1 MAGVVSLHHEI
12 YHLYEVDSTSS
23 WLRRRLAER
32 PLPSFSYVTARFQT
46 GGRGQR
52 GNSWE
57 SQAGKNLLLSMVFR
71 PESMITPR
79 RQFLISKA
87 VTVAVA
93 EAVEGLL
100 RSAGTHPPVE
110 IKWPNDIYIADRK
123 IAGILIENS
132 IETAVDMEPRI
143 GHTTIGIGLNVNQRE
158 FTSPAPNPGS
168 LIQFSGRS
176 ISLLTA
182 ESVLVECLAHSLRR
196 LDAMIATDATTAL
209 DSEYRR
215 RLWRAE
221 GYYLW
226 RALIPS
232 LAPAP
237 TAQRLSA
244 GQACTDYASVAD
256 AEISQ
261 ADNDIF
267 EAAIVS
273 VADDGPLTLRLRSG
287 LLRTFAFKEIT
298 PILSPDQGMRP

>member
-12 YHLYEVDSTSS
+12 YHLDEVDSTSS

-71 PESMITPR
+71 PESMIAPR

-110 IKWPNDIYIADRK
+110 VKWPNDIYIADRK

-168 LIQFSGRS
+168 LIQFADAAIELQHVEKVIVES
-176 ISLLTA
+176 LTA
-182 ESVLVECLAHSLRR
+182 SLQR
-196 LDAMIATDATTAL
+196 LEAMIQADDTSAL
-209 DSEYRR
+209 DCEYRR
-215 RLWRAE
+215 RLWRAD
-221 GYYLW
+221 GFHLW
-226 RALIPS
+226 RALTPS

-237 TAQRLSA
+237 TALHLPPGQTGADDA
-244 GQACTDYASVAD
+244 GN
-256 AEISQ
+256 E
-261 ADNDIF
+261 IF
-267 EAAIVS
+267 EGEIVS

-287 LLRTFAFKEIT
+287 ALRTFAFKEIT
-298 PILSPDQGMRP
+298 PILL

>member
-12 YHLYEVDSTSS
+12 YHLDEVDSTSS

-71 PESMITPR
+71 PESMIAPR

-168 LIQFSGRS
+168 LIQFADAAIELQHVEKVIVES
-176 ISLLTA
+176 LTA
-182 ESVLVECLAHSLRR
+182 SLQR
-196 LDAMIATDATTAL
+196 LEAMIQADDTSAL
-209 DSEYRR
+209 DCEYRR
-215 RLWRAE
+215 RLWRAD
-221 GYYLW
+221 GFHLW
-226 RALIPS
+226 RALTPS

-237 TAQRLSA
+237 TALHLPPGQTGADDA
-244 GQACTDYASVAD
+244 GN
-256 AEISQ
+256 E
-261 ADNDIF
+261 IF
-267 EAAIVS
+267 EGEIVS

-287 LLRTFAFKEIT
+287 ALRTFAFKEIT
-298 PILSPDQGMRP
+298 PILL

>member
-12 YHLYEVDSTSS
+12 YHLDEVDSTSS

-32 PLPSFSYVTARFQT
+32 PLLSFSYVTARFQT

-168 LIQFSGRS
+168 LIQFADAA
-176 ISLLTA
+176 IELQHV
-182 ESVLVECLAHSLRR
+182 EKVLVENLIASLHR
-196 LDAMIATDATTAL
+196 LEAMIQADDTSAL
-209 DSEYRR
+209 DCEYRR
-215 RLWRAE
+215 RLWRAD
-221 GYYLW
+221 GFHLW
-226 RALIPS
+226 RALTPS

-237 TAQRLSA
+237 TALHLPPGQTGADDA
-244 GQACTDYASVAD
+244 GD
-256 AEISQ
+256 E
-261 ADNDIF
+261 IF
-267 EAAIVS
+267 EGEIVS

-287 LLRTFAFKEIT
+287 ALRTFAFKEIT
-298 PILSPDQGMRP
+298 PILL

>member
-1 MAGVVSLHHEI
+1 MAGVVSLPHEI
-12 YHLYEVDSTSS
+12 YHLDEVDSTSS

-71 PESMITPR
+71 PESMIAPR

-168 LIQFSGRS
+168 LIQFADAAIELQHVEKVIVES
-176 ISLLTA
+176 LTA
-182 ESVLVECLAHSLRR
+182 SLQR
-196 LDAMIATDATTAL
+196 LEAMIQADDTSAL
-209 DSEYRR
+209 DCEYRR
-215 RLWRAE
+215 RLWRAD
-221 GYYLW
+221 GFHLW
-226 RALIPS
+226 RALTPS

-237 TAQRLSA
+237 TALHLPPGQTGADDA
-244 GQACTDYASVAD
+244 GN
-256 AEISQ
+256 E
-261 ADNDIF
+261 IF
-267 EAAIVS
+267 EGEIVS

-287 LLRTFAFKEIT
+287 ALRTFAFKEIT
-298 PILSPDQGMRP
+298 PILL

>member
-12 YHLYEVDSTSS
+12 YHLDEVDSTSS

-132 IETAVDMEPRI
+132 IETAADLGPHI
-143 GHTTIGIGLNVNQRE
+143 GHTIIGIGLNVNQRE

-168 LIQFSGRS
+168 LIQFADAA
-176 ISLLTA
+176 IELQHV
-182 ESVLVECLAHSLRR
+182 EKVLVENLIASLHR
-196 LDAMIATDATTAL
+196 LEAMIQVDDTSAL
-209 DSEYRR
+209 DCEYRR
-215 RLWRAE
+215 RLWRAD
-221 GYYLW
+221 GFHLW
-226 RALIPS
+226 RALTPS

-237 TAQRLSA
+237 TALHLPPGQTGADDA
-244 GQACTDYASVAD
+244 GD
-256 AEISQ
+256 E
-261 ADNDIF
+261 IF
-267 EAAIVS
+267 EGEIVS

-287 LLRTFAFKEIT
+287 ALRTFAFKEIT
-298 PILSPDQGMRP
+298 PILL

>member
-12 YHLYEVDSTSS
+12 YHLDEVDSTSS

-168 LIQFSGRS
+168 LIQFADAA
-176 ISLLTA
+176 IELQHV
-182 ESVLVECLAHSLRR
+182 EKVLVENLIASLHR
-196 LDAMIATDATTAL
+196 LEAMIQADDTSAL
-209 DSEYRR
+209 DCEYRR
-215 RLWRAE
+215 RLWRAD
-221 GYYLW
+221 GFHLW
-226 RALIPS
+226 RALTPS

-237 TAQRLSA
+237 TALHLPPGQTGADDA
-244 GQACTDYASVAD
+244 GD
-256 AEISQ
+256 E
-261 ADNDIF
+261 IF
-267 EAAIVS
+267 EGEIVS

-287 LLRTFAFKEIT
+287 ALRTFAFKEIT
-298 PILSPDQGMRP
+298 PILL